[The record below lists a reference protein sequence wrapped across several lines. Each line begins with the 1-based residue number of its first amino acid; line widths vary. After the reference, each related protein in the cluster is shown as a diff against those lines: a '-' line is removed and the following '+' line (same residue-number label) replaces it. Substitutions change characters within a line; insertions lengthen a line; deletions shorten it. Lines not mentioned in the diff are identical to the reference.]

1 MVEFLQKHGGR
12 RSSQMSLEAKHQ
24 PRTVAGESVLW
35 CETGV
40 VAKLMGLE
48 MLPVQVKGKP
58 GKDKLGTLLKRE
70 RLRRRYR
77 TLGVNRRNIQT
88 TEASCASGDFN
99 AIRPIRA
106 GPTFRF
112 P

>member
-1 MVEFLQKHGGR
+1 
-12 RSSQMSLEAKHQ
+12 MSLEAKHQ